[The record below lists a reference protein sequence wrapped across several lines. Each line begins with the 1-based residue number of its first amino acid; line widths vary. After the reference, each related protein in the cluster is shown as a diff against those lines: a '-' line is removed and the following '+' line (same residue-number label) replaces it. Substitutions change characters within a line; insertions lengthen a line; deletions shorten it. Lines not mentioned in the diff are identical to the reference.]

1 MASPTLFD
9 KILTQGVREGKIPSR
24 THDAR
29 EWYRKSVSQAVAKS
43 GGKVNENTFLQ
54 GDTDRA
60 RTIIKPGEMY
70 MYHYDAKHKDT
81 LPYWDRFPMVF
92 PFRVEANRFWGLNLH
107 YLPLKE
113 RAMLMDA
120 LYTLTNNTRYDEST
134 RLKMSYEVLSGA
146 SKFRLF
152 KPCIKQYLY
161 SQLASKFLYIYPSE
175 WDIAL
180 FLPVERFVGATK
192 SQVFKDSKQMLRAD

>member
-1 MASPTLFD
+1 MAAPTLFD
-9 KILTQGVREGKIPSR
+9 KILTQGIREGKVPAR
-24 THDAR
+24 TQDAR
-29 EWYRKSVSQAVAKS
+29 EWYRNSVGKWVSQS
-43 GGKVNENTFLQ
+43 GGRINENNFLQ
-54 GDTDRA
+54 QDKDRA
-60 RTIIKPGEMY
+60 RTTIKPGEMY
-70 MYHYDAKHKDT
+70 LYHYDAKHKDT

-92 PFRVEANRFWGLNLH
+92 PFRVESNRFWGLNLH

-120 LYTLTNNTRYDEST
+120 LYTLTSNTRYDETT

-146 SKFRLF
+146 AKFRMF

-161 SQLASKFLYIYPSE
+161 SQVASNFLYIYPSE
-175 WDIAL
+175 WDVAL

-192 SQVFKDSKQMLRAD
+192 TQVWRDSKQMLRAN

>member
-9 KILTQGVREGKIPSR
+9 KLLTQGVREGKIPSR
-24 THDAR
+24 TQDAR
-29 EWYRKSVSQAVAKS
+29 EWYRNSVSKAVAKS

-54 GDTDRA
+54 GDADRA
-60 RTIIKPGEMY
+60 RTSIKPGEMY

-107 YLPLKE
+107 YLPLNE

-146 SKFRLF
+146 SKFSLF

-192 SQVFKDSKQMLRAD
+192 SQVFKDSKQMLKAD

>member
-1 MASPTLFD
+1 MATPTLFD
-9 KILTQGVREGKIPSR
+9 KLLTQGIREGKVPAR
-24 THDAR
+24 TQDAR
-29 EWYRKSVSQAVAKS
+29 QWYRNSVSQTVAKS
-43 GGKVNENTFLQ
+43 GGKVNENSFLQ
-54 GDTDRA
+54 GDKDRT
-60 RTIIKPGEMY
+60 RTVIKPGEMY
-70 MYHYDAKHKDT
+70 MYHYNAKHKDT

-92 PFRVEANRFWGLNLH
+92 PFRVEPTRFWGLNLH

-113 RAMLMDA
+113 RAILMDA

-134 RLKMSYEVLSGA
+134 RLKMSYEVLAGA

-161 SQLASKFLYIYPSE
+161 SQLASKFIYIYPSE

-192 SQVFKDSKQMLRAD
+192 SQVFKDSKQMLKAN

>member
-9 KILTQGVREGKIPSR
+9 KLLTQGVREGQVPAR
-24 THDAR
+24 TQDAR
-29 EWYRKSVSQAVAKS
+29 EWYRNSVGRWVAQT
-43 GGKVNENTFLQ
+43 GGRVNENNFLQ
-54 GDTDRA
+54 KDKDRA
-60 RTIIKPGEMY
+60 RTTIKPGEMY
-70 MYHYDAKHKDT
+70 LYHYDAKHKDT

-92 PFRVEANRFWGLNLH
+92 PFKVESNRFWGLNLH

-120 LYTLTNNTRYDEST
+120 LYTLSSNSRYDETT
-134 RLKMSYEVLSGA
+134 RLKMSYEVLNGA

-161 SQLASKFLYIYPSE
+161 SQVVSNFLYIYPSE
-175 WDIAL
+175 WDMAL

-192 SQVFKDSKQMLRAD
+192 SQVWKDSKQMLKVK